1 MMFKALLL
9 QSWYALSD
17 PALEKQLARVEV
29 AVNCMFNKINEELGR
44 GGRIEIRGFG
54 SFSIRRHEAKMGRNP
69 RTGEAVSVYRKN
81 SIHFKPGIDLR
92 ERVNAS
98 RSGHKII

>member
-1 MMFKALLL
+1 MTKSELIQIIA
-9 QSWYALSD
+9 S
-17 PALEKQLARVEV
+17 KQPNLTKVDVEA
-29 AVNCMFNKINEELGR
+29 AVNCIFNSINEELAR

-54 SFSIRRHEAKMGRNP
+54 SFSIRQHAAKMGRNP
-69 RTGEAVSVYRKN
+69 KTGETVSIPKKNSVY
-81 SIHFKPGIDLR
+81 FKPGCELR